1 MSRIN
6 QSFNYSNIRLTIP
19 SCSRGSSPVCQ
30 SPSSVCPSPDSG
42 TYDGR
47 ITPKLFISK
56 LCTNNNSGG
65 GNNNNSSSSGCPSPV
80 SASPSSVLPGNG
92 LDAMCL
98 AGNSQSQSIDEGISI
113 PEGELN
119 TCRSRTSSILSTA
132 SSSSGVL
139 GVPHLLLGNE
149 MVDDATLMDD
159 AKSETSSIGGCSTIS
174 IESSSCDSGAKAA
187 ATFLN
192 RLAVDDSA
200 SPLAQKSFYI
210 NKQGISGAKKFI
222 VNHEKL
228 GTSTVDSAK
237 VATNKLDVQQKL

>member
-1 MSRIN
+1 MT
-6 QSFNYSNIRLTIP
+6 QSSTYPNFLLIAS

-65 GNNNNSSSSGCPSPV
+65 ANNNSSSSGCPSPV

-98 AGNSQSQSIDEGISI
+98 AGGNSQSQSIDEGISI

-119 TCRSRTSSILSTA
+119 SCRSRTSSILSTT
-132 SSSSGVL
+132 SSSSVL
-139 GVPHLLLGNE
+139 GAGVPQLMLGND

-228 GTSTVDSAK
+228 EPSKTAASA
-237 VATNKLDVQQKL
+237 ANVQQKL